1 LRFVADFSHFPKQK
15 GNKEYKR
22 IDKEKE
28 NGKMKRKKEKPS
40 LMFIVVR
47 GAKAR

>member
-1 LRFVADFSHFPKQK
+1 
-15 GNKEYKR
+15 
-22 IDKEKE
+22 
-28 NGKMKRKKEKPS
+28 MKRKKEKPS